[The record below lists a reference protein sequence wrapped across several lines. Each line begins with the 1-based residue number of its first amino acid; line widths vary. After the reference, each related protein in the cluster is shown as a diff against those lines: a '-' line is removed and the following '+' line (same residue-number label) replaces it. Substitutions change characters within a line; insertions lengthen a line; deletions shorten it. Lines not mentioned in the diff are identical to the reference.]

1 MRKFLF
7 LFVFLTLFLFNG
19 CLTTTGFKD
28 FYEPWYEDNFL
39 PTEGFLNEEESP
51 QIIQTS
57 DLESKFREISSQWYW
72 CIGYSGFNGAELS
85 TSEINTALSQL
96 CIEKKAK
103 LAIWTQEY
111 TDTRTGVYSVPHTNY
126 HSYVDSYGLVRS
138 YTTKSY
144 STSSYSVQR
153 YDFSSY
159 LFVEIPDEYKVIYIP
174 GFSVRDL
181 SQQDRDKYKQNTGC
195 LINIVYKDTVAYYAN
210 LFHGDI
216 ITNINGNIIR
226 NTDDLY
232 KIKKESKIGDIWEI
246 TFVRNGDEKK
256 TTIKFGLY

>member
-7 LFVFLTLFLFNG
+7 LFVFLSLFLFNG

-51 QIIQTS
+51 KIIQTS

-85 TSEINTALSQL
+85 VSEINTALNQL
-96 CIEKKAK
+96 CTEKKAK
-103 LAIWTQEY
+103 VAIWAKEY
-111 TDTRTGVYSVPHTNY
+111 TDTRNGVYSVPHTNY
-126 HSYVDSYGLVRS
+126 HSYTDSYGFIRS
-138 YTTKSY
+138 YTTTSY

-159 LFVEIPDEYKVIYIP
+159 LFVEIPDEYKLLYIP
-174 GFSVRDL
+174 GFSVNDL
-181 SQQDRDKYKQNTGC
+181 SQKDRDYYKQNTGC
-195 LINIVYKDTVAYYAN
+195 LINIVYMDTVAYYAN
-210 LFHGDI
+210 LFNGDI
-216 ITNINGNIIR
+216 ITNINGITVRNTEDFYQIR
-226 NTDDLY
+226 NN
-232 KIKKESKIGDIWEI
+232 SKIGDLWEI
-246 TFVRNGDEKK
+246 TYVRNGIEKK
-256 TTIKFGLY
+256 TTLLFGLF